1 MALMSKPHFTN
12 RTLMDI
18 EQLLTDID
26 ELEPQAQLERLQQI
40 VNELEKLV
48 NQ

>member
-1 MALMSKPHFTN
+1 
-12 RTLMDI
+12 MDI
-18 EQLLTDID
+18 EQLLNGID
-26 ELEPQAQLERLQQI
+26 ELEPQDQLELLQQI

>member
-18 EQLLTDID
+18 EQLLTGID
-26 ELEPQAQLERLQQI
+26 ELEPQAQLELLQQI

>member
-1 MALMSKPHFTN
+1 
-12 RTLMDI
+12 MDI
-18 EQLLTDID
+18 EKLLHGID
-26 ELEPQAQLERLQQI
+26 ELEPQAQLELLQQI

>member
-1 MALMSKPHFTN
+1 MLKPLSTN

-18 EQLLTDID
+18 EQLLSGTDD
-26 ELEPQAQLERLQQI
+26 LEPQAQLERLQEI

>member
-1 MALMSKPHFTN
+1 
-12 RTLMDI
+12 MDI
-18 EQLLTDID
+18 EQLLSGID
-26 ELEPQAQLERLQQI
+26 KLEPQAQLERLQEI

>member
-48 NQ
+48 SQ